1 MAVGVALP
9 DAAVG
14 AVDQELGALVAGDGA
29 GLIDGGGLGIVD
41 RRGAL
46 GPGAP
51 YGPTAV
57 TRDNMLISLGHFEIT
72 LEQLTAGGFL
82 HGGRLLSRQSPDSEF
97 PKYSV
102 RICRLRSHSLG
113 QQEDGLLGGRL
124 TQAAR
129 AVWMEGEVQVAIRE
143 LSDADIL
150 GLQQTARALVR
161 GCRLAPDEL
170 LSEAIGRLLE
180 GARKVPRTEKF
191 LVVLRGVM
199 RSVVSN
205 DRKLHDNSRV
215 DSGDDEKLSN
225 VQAVAASPEDELASK
240 RLRESVL
247 TLFDGDEVTQA
258 ICEGW
263 FFEQMTE
270 KELCE
275 LTGLGATELASKKR
289 AITRKLGKSGV
300 GAHLR

>member
-1 MAVGVALP
+1 M
-9 DAAVG
+9 
-14 AVDQELGALVAGDGA
+14 
-29 GLIDGGGLGIVD
+29 
-41 RRGAL
+41 
-46 GPGAP
+46 
-51 YGPTAV
+51 
-57 TRDNMLISLGHFEIT
+57 
-72 LEQLTAGGFL
+72 
-82 HGGRLLSRQSPDSEF
+82 
-97 PKYSV
+97 
-102 RICRLRSHSLG
+102 
-113 QQEDGLLGGRL
+113 